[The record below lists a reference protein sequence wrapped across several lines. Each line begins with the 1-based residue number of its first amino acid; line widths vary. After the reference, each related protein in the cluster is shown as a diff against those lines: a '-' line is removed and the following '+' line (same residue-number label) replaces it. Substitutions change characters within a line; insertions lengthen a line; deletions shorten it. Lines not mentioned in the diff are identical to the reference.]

1 MSDSSVRFK
10 RQDNQSR
17 NLKSTDHETGLSYAT
32 SMEANLVEIRI
43 PKKFLVSFYIL
54 ETDQKFL
61 RNSNLN
67 EIMTEA

>member
-1 MSDSSVRFK
+1 MSK
-10 RQDNQSR
+10 KQ
-17 NLKSTDHETGLSYAT
+17 NLHTKYFPKNKPVKSTDHETGLSYAT

-61 RNSNLN
+61 RNSNFWSVS
-67 EIMTEA
+67 TS

>member
-1 MSDSSVRFK
+1 
-10 RQDNQSR
+10 
-17 NLKSTDHETGLSYAT
+17 
-32 SMEANLVEIRI
+32 MEANLVEIRI

-67 EIMTEA
+67 EIMTEG